1 MNRRLPL
8 LIVFFLPVFVLGQE
22 LQDAIQKFKSFNTL
36 HFIDHVKYTDIFS
49 QEINTDTIN
58 GYFDYSS
65 KDSLVQVKM
74 PRYEVWRDSEKLIS
88 IQVPYKTYAIK
99 EPSYLSPTI
108 WNSLPNLMVK
118 LENELKKA
126 KEVKLEKDSAI
137 NGQAYKSYLITVF
150 DSLDREKRVFKQTKV
165 LLDKNSSLP
174 VFIRMRSEGFLDN
187 SDLHVTYWEEHDIK
201 KISFDQQNFPDLKKL
216 QVSVDFT
223 LEVKKDRKP
232 LLEKGTAVPML
243 RFMDH
248 SGKPIN
254 IQDMKGK
261 LILLNVSWVG
271 CPHCILSIEMLNKL
285 NEKYT
290 SGQLS
295 IVSIYPLDKR
305 EDVKEMNERFGVNYA
320 SYPNSSE
327 TSKDLEAYHI
337 SAYPVFYLIDKQ
349 GAIIKGFAGYSSA
362 IREELEGLIEKNK
375 N

>member
-8 LIVFFLPVFVLGQE
+8 LIVFLLPVFVLGQE
-22 LQDAIQKFKSFNTL
+22 LQDAIQKFKSFKTL

-65 KDSLVQVKM
+65 KDSLIQVKM
-74 PRYEVWRDSEKLIS
+74 PRYEAWRDTEKLIS

-150 DSLDREKRVFKQTKV
+150 DSLDREKRVFKQTKI
-165 LLDKNSSLP
+165 LIDKNSSLP

-201 KISFDQQNFPDLKKL
+201 KISFDQQNFPDLKRL
-216 QVSVDFT
+216 QVPSDFT

-243 RFMDH
+243 RILDH

-305 EDVKEMNERFGVNYA
+305 EDVKEMNERFGVKYS
-320 SYPNSSE
+320 SYPHSSV
-327 TSKDLEAYHI
+327 TSKDLEAFHI

-362 IREELEGLIEKNK
+362 IREELEGLIEKNL
-375 N
+375 

>member
-8 LIVFFLPVFVLGQE
+8 LILFLLPILVLGQE
-22 LQDAIQKFKSFNTL
+22 LQDAIQKFKSFKTL

-49 QEINTDTIN
+49 QEVQIDTIN

-74 PRYEVWRDSEKLIS
+74 PRYEAWRDSEKLIS

-99 EPSYLSPTI
+99 EQSYLSPAI

-126 KEVKLEKDSAI
+126 KEVKLEKDSVI

-187 SDLHVTYWEEHDIK
+187 SDLHVTYSEEHDIK
-201 KISFDQQNFPDLKKL
+201 KISFDHQNFPDLKKL
-216 QVSVDFT
+216 QVPSDFT
-223 LEVKKDRKP
+223 LEVKKDSKP

-248 SGKPIN
+248 SGKPID

-261 LILLNVSWVG
+261 LILLNISWVG

-285 NEKYT
+285 NEKYM
-290 SGQLS
+290 SDQLS

-305 EDVKEMNERFGVNYA
+305 EDVKKMNERFGVNYA

-327 TSKDLEAYHI
+327 TSTDLEAYHI
-337 SAYPVFYLIDKQ
+337 SAYPVFYLMDKQ
-349 GAIIKGFAGYSSA
+349 GKIIKGFAGYSSA
-362 IREELEGLIEKNK
+362 IGEEIEALIEKHL
-375 N
+375 

>member
-1 MNRRLPL
+1 MNRRFPL
-8 LIVFFLPVFVLGQE
+8 LILFLLPILVLGQE
-22 LQDAIQKFKSFNTL
+22 LQDAIQKFNSFKTL
-36 HFIDHVKYTDIFS
+36 HYIDHLQFTDIFS

-99 EPSYLSPTI
+99 EPSYLSPAI

-150 DSLDREKRVFKQTKV
+150 DSLDREKRVFKQLKI

-187 SDLHVTYWEEHDIK
+187 SDLHVTYSEEHDIK
-201 KISFDQQNFPDLKKL
+201 KISFDHQNFPDLKKL
-216 QVSVDFT
+216 QVPADFT

-232 LLEKGTAVPML
+232 LLEKGTAIPML

-254 IQDMKGK
+254 IQDMKDK
-261 LILLNVSWVG
+261 LILLNISWVG
-271 CPHCILSIEMLNKL
+271 CPHCMLSIEMLNKL

-290 SGQLS
+290 SDQLS
-295 IVSIYPLDKR
+295 IVSIYPLDKS
-305 EDVKEMNERFGVNYA
+305 EDVKKMNKRFGVNYA

-327 TSKDLEAYHI
+327 TSTDLEAYHI
-337 SAYPVFYLIDKQ
+337 SAYPIFYLMDKQ
-349 GAIIKGFAGYSSA
+349 GKIIKGFAGYSSA
-362 IREELEGLIEKNK
+362 IGEEIEGLIEKHL
-375 N
+375 

>member
-1 MNRRLPL
+1 MNRRFPL
-8 LIVFFLPVFVLGQE
+8 LILFLLPILVLGQE
-22 LQDAIQKFKSFNTL
+22 LQDAIQKFKSFKTL
-36 HFIDHVKYTDIFS
+36 HYIDHLQFTDIFS

-74 PRYEVWRDSEKLIS
+74 PRYEVWRDSEKQIS

-187 SDLHVTYWEEHDIK
+187 SDLHVTYSEEHYIK
-201 KISFDQQNFPDLKKL
+201 KISFDHQNFPDLKRL
-216 QVSVDFT
+216 QVPSDFT
-223 LEVKKDRKP
+223 LEVKKDSKP
-232 LLEKGTAVPML
+232 LLEKGTAIPML
-243 RFMDH
+243 RFMDY

-261 LILLNVSWVG
+261 LILLNISWVG
-271 CPHCILSIEMLNKL
+271 CPHCMLSIEMLNKL

-290 SGQLS
+290 SDQLS
-295 IVSIYPLDKR
+295 IVSIYPLDKS
-305 EDVKEMNERFGVNYA
+305 EDVKKMNKRFRVNYA

-327 TSKDLEAYHI
+327 TSVDLEAYHI
-337 SAYPVFYLIDKQ
+337 SAYPIFYLMDKQ
-349 GAIIKGFAGYSSA
+349 GKIIKGFAGYSSA
-362 IREELEGLIEKNK
+362 IGEEIEGLIEKHL
-375 N
+375 